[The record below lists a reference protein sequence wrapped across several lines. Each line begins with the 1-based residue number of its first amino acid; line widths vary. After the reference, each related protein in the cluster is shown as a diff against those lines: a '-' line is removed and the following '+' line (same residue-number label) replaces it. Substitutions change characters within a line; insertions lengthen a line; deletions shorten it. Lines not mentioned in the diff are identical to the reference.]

1 MPEVVYNGKIDGEFE
16 GFDDDVL
23 FKMKNG
29 TYWIQAN
36 YRYWYHY
43 AYCPD
48 VTLTKENGQYI
59 LTVAGNSVLV
69 RRITDVIESR
79 IAGDFKGW
87 DGEISYKLQNGQHW
101 QQRTY
106 KYEYKYAYMP
116 DAIIYATSS
125 GYKMRVAGTTADVR
139 RLR

>member
-1 MPEVVYNGKIDGEFE
+1 MSEVIYKGKFDGEFE
-16 GFDDDVL
+16 GFNDEVL

-29 TYWIQAN
+29 TYWIQAH
-36 YRYWYHY
+36 YKYWYLY

-48 VTLTKENGQYI
+48 VTITKENGQYI
-59 LTVAGNSVLV
+59 LTLAGNSIPV
-69 RRITDVIESR
+69 RRITDVVESR

-87 DGEISYKLQNGQHW
+87 DGETSYKLQNGQVW

-116 DAIIYATSS
+116 IAFVYAANS
-125 GYKMRVAGTTADVR
+125 GYKMCVAGTIADVR
-139 RLR
+139 RIS